1 VETTLIESVSGE
13 SIVSSFPI
21 FGTKP
26 QEVGSSMTYARRYN
40 IQALLDLSTDD
51 DDGNLANSAPAT
63 KVQQYPQDDREGFNE
78 RNLEAMKKELEA
90 GEVFSKSAIKTDY
103 KLSKDMQAKLAAL
116 ATEYP
121 NQFTA

>member
-1 VETTLIESVSGE
+1 
-13 SIVSSFPI
+13 
-21 FGTKP
+21 
-26 QEVGSSMTYARRYN
+26 MTYARRYN